1 MPNPYITKWMNEVYD
16 TFKSHVTEAR
26 KNKLKKPLDEMA
38 GGRVYTGQQAL
49 ELGLVD
55 KIGTLNDA
63 VHFAAEKVGLK
74 DYDVRIWEG
83 DLRSFV
89 GFGKMA
95 PAQCASMQTFGAFNS
110 LGPRVEWRMR
120 DGKPFATILRWLTEA
135 NTDGKSVKQ
144 NWLVVTKL
152 GDKDAC
158 HIAYIDTKYADANE
172 VARQRA
178 DERAA
183 AFNCAKD
190 MPEIFSSLGG
200 SATDYASGM
209 PCPGGPYREE

>member
-1 MPNPYITKWMNEVYD
+1 MKRLLFPILLALTPLPVAADEITSLYSDVKIKDCQQLALFE
-16 TFKSHVTEAR
+16 
-26 KNKLKKPLDEMA
+26 DEGE
-38 GGRVYTGQQAL
+38 GGEWLCKG
-49 ELGLVD
+49 
-55 KIGTLNDA
+55 I
-63 VHFAAEKVGLK
+63 K
-74 DYDVRIWEG
+74 DHDVRIWEG

-110 LGPRVEWRMR
+110 LGPRVEWRMK
-120 DGKPFATILRWLTEA
+120 DGKPFATILRWLTEQS
-135 NTDGKSVKQ
+135 TDAGPSRKQ

-152 GDKDAC
+152 DEKEAC
-158 HIAYIDTKYADANE
+158 HIAYIDTKYTDANE

-183 AFNCAKD
+183 SFNCARD
-190 MPEIFSSLGG
+190 MPEIFSALGG
-200 SATDYASGM
+200 AATDYASGM

>member
-1 MPNPYITKWMNEVYD
+1 MKRLVFPLLLLVLPLSAAAGEITSLYSDVKIKDCQQLALFE
-16 TFKSHVTEAR
+16 
-26 KNKLKKPLDEMA
+26 DEGE
-38 GGRVYTGQQAL
+38 GGEWLCKG
-49 ELGLVD
+49 
-55 KIGTLNDA
+55 I
-63 VHFAAEKVGLK
+63 K

-110 LGPRVEWRMR
+110 LGPRVEWRMK
-120 DGKPFATILRWLTEA
+120 DGKPFATILRWLTEPSA
-135 NTDGKSVKQ
+135 DASAPKKQ

-152 GDKDAC
+152 DDKEAC
-158 HIAYIDTKYADANE
+158 HIAYIDTKYTDANE

-178 DERAA
+178 DEKAA
-183 AFNCAKD
+183 SFNCAKD

-200 SATDYASGM
+200 AATDYASGM

>member
-1 MPNPYITKWMNEVYD
+1 MKRLLFPILLMAFPLAATAQENTSIYSD
-16 TFKSHVTEAR
+16 
-26 KNKLKKPLDEMA
+26 LKIKDCQQLALFEDEGE
-38 GGRVYTGQQAL
+38 GGEFLCKG
-49 ELGLVD
+49 
-55 KIGTLNDA
+55 I
-63 VHFAAEKVGLK
+63 K

-89 GFGKMA
+89 GFGNMA

>member
-1 MPNPYITKWMNEVYD
+1 MRLHDMKRFLLPLVFSLFPLDAAADEISSIYSD
-16 TFKSHVTEAR
+16 LD
-26 KNKLKKPLDEMA
+26 LKKCRQLALFEDEGEGGEWSCTGIA
-38 GGRVYTGQQAL
+38 G
-49 ELGLVD
+49 
-55 KIGTLNDA
+55 
-63 VHFAAEKVGLK
+63 H
-74 DYDVRIWEG
+74 DVRVWEG

-89 GFGKMA
+89 GFGKEA
-95 PAQCASMQTFGAFNS
+95 PKQCASQQTFGAFNS

-120 DGKPFATILRWLTEA
+120 DGRPFATILRWFTETGSDA
-135 NTDGKSVKQ
+135 GAPRKQ

-152 GDKDAC
+152 DDNNAC

-183 AFNCAKD
+183 SFDCAKD

-200 SATDYASGM
+200 TATDYASGM

>member
-1 MPNPYITKWMNEVYD
+1 MLLMALPLAAAAQENTSIYSD
-16 TFKSHVTEAR
+16 
-26 KNKLKKPLDEMA
+26 LKIKDCQQLVLFEDQGK
-38 GGRVYTGQQAL
+38 GGEWLCKG
-49 ELGLVD
+49 
-55 KIGTLNDA
+55 IN
-63 VHFAAEKVGLK
+63 

-83 DLRSFV
+83 DRSFV

-120 DGKPFATILRWLTEA
+120 DGKPFATILRWLTET
-135 NTDGKSVKQ
+135 NTGGKSVKQ

-158 HIAYIDTKYADANE
+158 HIAYIDTKYADTNE

-183 AFNCAKD
+183 AFDCAKD

>member
-1 MPNPYITKWMNEVYD
+1 MKRFLFPMLLMALPLAATADEITSLYSD
-16 TFKSHVTEAR
+16 
-26 KNKLKKPLDEMA
+26 LKIKQCQQLALFEDEGE
-38 GGRVYTGQQAL
+38 GGEWLCKG
-49 ELGLVD
+49 
-55 KIGTLNDA
+55 I
-63 VHFAAEKVGLK
+63 K

-110 LGPRVEWRMR
+110 LGPRVEWRMK
-120 DGKPFATILRWLTEA
+120 DGKPFATILRWLTEQSA
-135 NTDGKSVKQ
+135 DAGAPRKQ

-152 GDKDAC
+152 DGKEAC

-178 DERAA
+178 DEEAA
-183 AFNCAKD
+183 SFNCARD

>member
-1 MPNPYITKWMNEVYD
+1 MPLSVAADEITSLYSD
-16 TFKSHVTEAR
+16 LD
-26 KNKLKKPLDEMA
+26 LKKCQKLALFEDA
-38 GGRVYTGQQAL
+38 GEGGEWSCPGIEDYGVRV
-49 ELGLVD
+49 
-55 KIGTLNDA
+55 
-63 VHFAAEKVGLK
+63 
-74 DYDVRIWEG
+74 WEG
-83 DLRSFV
+83 DLRSYV
-89 GFGKMA
+89 AFGETA

-120 DGKPFATILRWLTEA
+120 DGKPFATILRWFTTE
-135 NTDGKSVKQ
+135 NTDSGNPVKQ

-158 HIAYIDTKYADANE
+158 HIAYIDTRYAEANE

-178 DERAA
+178 DEMAA
-183 AFNCAKD
+183 GFDCARD

>member
-1 MPNPYITKWMNEVYD
+1 MGLHDMKRLLFPIV
-16 TFKSHVTEAR
+16 
-26 KNKLKKPLDEMA
+26 
-38 GGRVYTGQQAL
+38 
-49 ELGLVD
+49 LGLFPVAAAA
-55 KIGTLNDA
+55 GEVTSLYSELN
-63 VHFAAEKVGLK
+63 LK
-74 DYDVRIWEG
+74 GCEQLSLFEDEGEGGEWSCKGIKDHNVRIWEG

-95 PAQCASMQTFGAFNS
+95 PAQCAAVQTFGAFNS
-110 LGPRVEWRMR
+110 LGPRVEWRMK
-120 DGKPFATILRWLTEA
+120 DGKPFATILRWLTQPSGD
-135 NTDGKSVKQ
+135 DGNPGKQ

-152 GDKDAC
+152 GEKDAC

-178 DERAA
+178 DEKAA
-183 AFNCAKD
+183 TFDCAKD

-200 SATDYASGM
+200 IATDYASGM